1 MKIKKFTLKIVLIFL
16 LVTKSY
22 ADSPL
27 TSIEI
32 WRAFPENLE
41 IQNALK
47 TKKMSNSTLEFILNE
62 ENSLELRICVI
73 NALGWNMNSKKN
85 NSRKL
90 LKAILEKY
98 RVKSID
104 KLNEKKNSE
113 ILSCYSYLYAMDNY
127 LNMDKILSCTRQAV
141 ALDPENK
148 AVSFVYSL
156 IQSQNY
162 FLTKDWCKLYLTFEN
177 FKKKEF
183 NFKNIDNNLIKLTSD
198 YINVYNKYCPKRVI

>member
-1 MKIKKFTLKIVLIFL
+1 MDSMKFKNMFFIIGFFVL

-32 WRAFPENLE
+32 WRTFPENLE
-41 IQNALK
+41 IQKTLK
-47 TKKMSNSTLEFILNE
+47 TKKISNSTIEFILNE
-62 ENSLELRICVI
+62 TNSLQIRICVI
-73 NALGWNMNSKKN
+73 NALGWNMNSNKY

-104 KLNEKKNSE
+104 KLNEKKNAE

-127 LNMDKILSCTRQAV
+127 LNMGKILSCTRQAV

-148 AVSFVYSL
+148 AVSYVYSL

-183 NFKNIDNNLIKLTSD
+183 SFKNIDNNLIKLTSD
-198 YINVYNKYCPKRVI
+198 YIDVYNKYCSK